1 MSKNLIYMTCLMLT
15 AVIAVLLFLFAGQNC
30 NRDDDELKIFH
41 DTIIKTVR
49 SEPIVI
55 TKMKTKIIKLSD
67 TVIQYHPFRAL
78 VDTVIMHDT
87 IHSYYEFPEGLFS
100 LEYKPARDTFR
111 FERTA
116 YRKVIRQSEKWW
128 EKPLIIVGSVL
139 AGYTIGRVR

>member
-1 MSKNLIYMTCLMLT
+1 MLT
-15 AVIAVLLFLFAGQNC
+15 AVIAVLLYLFAGQSC
-30 NRDDDELKIFH
+30 HQDDDELKTFR
-41 DTIIKTVR
+41 DTLIKTVK

-67 TVIQYHPFRAL
+67 TVVKYHPFRAL
-78 VDTVIMHDT
+78 VDTVIMRDT
-87 IHSYYEFPEGLFS
+87 VHAYYEFPEGLFS

-111 FERTA
+111 FERTT

-139 AGYTIGRVR
+139 AGYAIGRVR